1 MIILELD
8 KNVTFS
14 FSLSVFYFQMVT
26 KSLCMH
32 AKLLQSC
39 LTLCNPMDCSLPGSS
54 VHWILQARILEC
66 VAMPSPGNL
75 PNPGIEPASLWRG
88 SLPLVP
94 PGKLK
99 SLGHTYLQF

>member
-1 MIILELD
+1 MVILELD
-8 KNVTFS
+8 KNATFS

-32 AKLLQSC
+32 AKSLQLC
-39 LTLCNPMDCSLPGSS
+39 LTLYNPIDCSLLGSS

-66 VAMPSPGNL
+66 VAMPSPGTL
-75 PNPGIEPASLWRG
+75 PNPGIKPASL
-88 SLPLVP
+88 SLALAP

-99 SLGHTYLQF
+99 SLGHKYLQF